1 MLGVE
6 SRRADR
12 SLQEA
17 AYERLDHDS
26 GRLRWIL
33 KHGILIDFKGS
44 SCFHSFQAG
53 PACRVATSASSRRC
67 VCWATACS
75 PSTPPPSC
83 PCSSRYGSSGAH
95 MICSEHAVPQMQ
107 VAWLCSAAGTLR
119 KSLTPALS
127 APQSGTHWRLAGPA
141 LNAGWANPSTSL
153 NACQCS
159 SLTQSSSLIQS
170 GTHAQVFLDG
180 GGGGMGG
187 LGGGARHWRQM
198 SRQLQASYRA
208 QVAPLSGGS

>member
-1 MLGVE
+1 VVSFGSLVLTVNVVLLVRFPHQSTRSLMLGVE

-153 NACQCS
+153 KC
-159 SLTQSSSLIQS
+159 
-170 GTHAQVFLDG
+170 
-180 GGGGMGG
+180 
-187 LGGGARHWRQM
+187 M
-198 SRQLQASYRA
+198 SMQLSDPVKLPDPVWYPCAGVS
-208 QVAPLSGGS
+208 